1 MREGGFTPE
10 HVTRARRLW
19 HDYRAIRDGRE
30 ERAPRAP
37 KPDVCAA
44 AIEYAIARLHG
55 LDGVTRASVARR
67 YGVGARSVSDRF
79 DDIQIV
85 LALEPDDPRYARC

>member
-1 MREGGFTPE
+1 MRDGGFTPE
-10 HVTRARRLW
+10 HVARARRLW
-19 HDYRAIRDGRE
+19 IDYRESAR
-30 ERAPRAP
+30 RAS

-67 YGVGARSVSDRF
+67 YGVSARAVSDRF
-79 DDIQIV
+79 DDIQVV
-85 LALEPDDPRYARC
+85 LALKPDDPRYARC